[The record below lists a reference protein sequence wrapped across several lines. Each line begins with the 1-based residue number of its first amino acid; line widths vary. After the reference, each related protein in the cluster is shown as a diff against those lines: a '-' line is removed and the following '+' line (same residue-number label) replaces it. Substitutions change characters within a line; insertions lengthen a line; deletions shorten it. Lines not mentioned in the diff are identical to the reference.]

1 MNDKI
6 LPPLNEEAWLIWLDY
21 RKQIRKPLF
30 PVSHPLAQRK
40 LQRFG
45 DKQMAVVEQSIEN
58 GWQGLFPLKQDDT
71 VFDPTTFNPEAPW

>member
-1 MNDKI
+1 MKVDQ
-6 LPPLNEEAWLIWLDY
+6 LPPLDEAAWLVWLDY

-30 PVSHPLAQRK
+30 PVSHPLAMKK

-45 DKQMAVVEQSIEN
+45 AKQMAVVEQSIEN

-71 VFDPTTFNPEAPW
+71 VDDPSFNPQAPW